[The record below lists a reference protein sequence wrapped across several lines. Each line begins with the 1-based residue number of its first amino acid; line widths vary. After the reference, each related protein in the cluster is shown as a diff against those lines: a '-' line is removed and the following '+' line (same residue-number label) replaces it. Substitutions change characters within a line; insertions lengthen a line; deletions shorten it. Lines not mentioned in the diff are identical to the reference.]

1 MNIGGEDPGA
11 LLGLFNYED
20 EAGSPVLAVDG
31 LDVRYGGVLAL
42 GDVSL
47 QVKFHETVAV
57 VGPNRAGKST
67 LLNAISGLAK
77 DRSRGS
83 IMIQGRQILG
93 KGALHVARAGVGRT
107 FQDPPLIDTETV
119 LQNVLLG
126 QHLRMGYRTLDQLVR
141 PWKVNRVE
149 RAAREQCVGLLEF
162 FGLGDVKDTL
172 AGQLPY
178 GTRKLIDIVRAVCG
192 PRLLLLDEPT
202 SGLDLDEQT
211 ALSASLRALHSST
224 PISILIV
231 EHHMDVVRAVADSVV
246 GLEGGSVV
254 TTGSA
259 SQVLDSEV
267 FRAALI
273 GTRPADASDVSVS
286 LEAQKETSWH
296 SS

>member
-1 MNIGGEDPGA
+1 
-11 LLGLFNYED
+11 
-20 EAGSPVLAVDG
+20 
-31 LDVRYGGVLAL
+31 
-42 GDVSL
+42 
-47 QVKFHETVAV
+47 
-57 VGPNRAGKST
+57 
-67 LLNAISGLAK
+67 
-77 DRSRGS
+77 
-83 IMIQGRQILG
+83 
-93 KGALHVARAGVGRT
+93 
-107 FQDPPLIDTETV
+107 
-119 LQNVLLG
+119 
-126 QHLRMGYRTLDQLVR
+126 
-141 PWKVNRVE
+141 
-149 RAAREQCVGLLEF
+149 LEF

-178 GTRKLIDIVRAVCG
+178 GTRKLIDIVRAVACG

-273 GTRPADASDVSVS
+273 GTRPADASDVSVP

>member
-57 VGPNRAGKST
+57 VGPNGAGKST

-77 DRSRGS
+77 DRSRGFDHDPRKADS
-83 IMIQGRQILG
+83 RKGCTARSPGRG
-93 KGALHVARAGVGRT
+93 RAHVPGPSAHRHRDRPPERPPGSAPTDGLPDARPA
-107 FQDPPLIDTETV
+107 
-119 LQNVLLG
+119 
-126 QHLRMGYRTLDQLVR
+126 
-141 PWKVNRVE
+141 
-149 RAAREQCVGLLEF
+149 EQCVGLLEF

-178 GTRKLIDIVRAVCG
+178 GTRKLIDIVRAVACG

-246 GLEGGSVV
+246 GLERGSVV

-273 GTRPADASDVSVS
+273 GTRPADASDVSVP